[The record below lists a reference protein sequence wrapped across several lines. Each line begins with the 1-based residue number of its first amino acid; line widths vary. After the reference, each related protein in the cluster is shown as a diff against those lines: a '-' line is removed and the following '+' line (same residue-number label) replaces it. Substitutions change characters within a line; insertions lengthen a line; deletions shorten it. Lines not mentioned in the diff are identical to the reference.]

1 MVDMDR
7 QFPIPPPGG
16 LDVPGVSGAFA
27 YHMMYSVAKDAHPAK
42 PYDAYEALAYAVRD
56 RLMERWF
63 RTQSDYY
70 QRDAKRV
77 YYLSL
82 EFLIGRLL
90 RNNIANLGARDA
102 HARAMEEI
110 GYRLED
116 LESHECDAALGNGG
130 LGRLRAGGA
139 PIDAG
144 DDCAFAVARGDEI
157 RPNDDVHIDR
167 RGAGRLAAG
176 GGGLQRALQRARQA
190 RQPHSAHL
198 DARGNGLERHDHHAR
213 VAGNS
218 ATPDGKR
225 TNQRRK
231 SGLHS
236 VTGTVRGASGQAPR
250 SRTRA
255 PSKAS
260 QLCAP

>member
-90 RNNIANLGARDA
+90 RNNIANLGARD
-102 HARAMEEI
+102 
-110 GYRLED
+110 GGDRL
-116 LESHECDAALGNGG
+116 SPRGP
-130 LGRLRAGGA
+130 R
-139 PIDAG
+139 
-144 DDCAFAVARGDEI
+144 VAR
-157 RPNDDVHIDR
+157 VR
-167 RGAGRLAAG
+167 RGPGQRRPRPAPGR
-176 GGGLQRALQRARQA
+176 R
-190 RQPHSAHL
+190 
-198 DARGNGLERHDHHAR
+198 
-213 VAGNS
+213 
-218 ATPDGKR
+218 R
-225 TNQRRK
+225 TNRR
-231 SGLHS
+231 
-236 VTGTVRGASGQAPR
+236 RR
-250 SRTRA
+250 
-255 PSKAS
+255 
-260 QLCAP
+260 